1 MWLCIGV
8 DVGGTNTDAV
18 ILRKNEVLSSAKV
31 PTTADVTSGITG
43 AISSALRELPEEFQ
57 PSPTQYVTRVNI
69 GTTHFVNAI
78 VQRKGLTKV
87 AVLRLCGPATMAIPP
102 LCDFPT
108 DLRKAIGSMHF
119 FLNGGYQYDCSC
131 ITNVDEDE
139 VKRVAKEVHT
149 TGIHNIVIVGVFSPA
164 SNKQEVQVAEIIRS
178 AYPAMSMTL
187 SHEVG
192 LIGFLEREN
201 ASVLNESLKP
211 LCQQT
216 VKAFCSALRTLGLK
230 CPFYLTQNDGTIT
243 SAERTLHLPVFTF
256 ASGPTNSM
264 RGAAFLSG
272 IQDAIVIDIGGTTT
286 DVGVLKEGFPRQA
299 STRVKIG
306 GVNTN
311 FRMPDVLSVGLG
323 GGSHV
328 EQSQGGVTVGPLSV
342 GYKLH
347 SEALVFGGEK
357 MTTTDI
363 AVASGFCDI
372 GDKERVKHIPEE
384 VRTEALVEIKRKIEA
399 AIDRVKL
406 SSEDQPV
413 ILVGG
418 GSILVKQDKSET
430 LKGASK
436 VICPPYYQ
444 AANAVGAAL
453 SKVSGTY
460 DQVIP
465 MNNTTREKAREDAE
479 QVARERAVKEGADE
493 QTLKVIDVMDVPLAY
508 LPGNAVRYY
517 LKVVGDLADCK
528 AKSPQ
533 ELSEIGWTLGDA
545 DSAKE
550 SSPVEQ
556 VPVMSE
562 QANVEVEDM
571 EPSDPYVDPASG
583 DWILNKFDI
592 ECIAI
597 GAGIMGCGGGG
608 SPYIGRLRALELL
621 KKGKE
626 IRVIHPNK
634 LGSTP
639 ELTGSIAAPAF
650 MGAPAIAIERLFSG
664 RESIAAL
671 KAASGVLLSDKALK
685 EKDAGDGTKEVEY
698 VQDLM
703 SVKNECQ
710 SNKKLVAVVCA
721 EIGGANSV
729 EPLVAGAELGLPIVD
744 ADGMGRAFPELQMF
758 LPFVFGS
765 PPYPAAVGD
774 EKGNV
779 VAVSFVK
786 TSKHLENFL
795 RMKVVE
801 MGCMAGLSFIF
812 DWKDVTEEKF
822 ILYSLSR
829 TWRLGNTV
837 LRARHDKVSPVD
849 RILQHENGK
858 LLITGKI
865 ADVSRGT
872 EGGFNRGR
880 LTIEGSGKFSD
891 LTLGIEFQNENYV
904 AFFMKSDGTRDIL
917 ATVPDLISL
926 VDEDTGEPV
935 ATEEVRYG
943 LRVAAIAMPCFPRWD
958 TPEGLAAGGPVA
970 FGYHDV
976 AYSPIASYE
985 KHLPIPTLEIN

>member
-43 AISSALRELPEEFQ
+43 AIRSALRELPEEFQ
-57 PSPTQYVTRVNI
+57 PNPAQYVARVNI

-87 AVLRLCGPATMAIPP
+87 AVLRLCGPATVAIPP
-102 LCDFPT
+102 LCDFPA
-108 DLRKAIGSMHF
+108 DLRRAIGSMHF

-131 ITNVDEDE
+131 ITDVDEDE

-149 TGIHNIVIVGVFSPA
+149 AGIRNIVIVGVFSPA
-164 SNKQEVQVAEIIRS
+164 SNKQEEQVAEIIRS

-211 LCQQT
+211 LCKQT
-216 VKAFCSALRTLGLK
+216 VTAFCSALRTLGLK

-286 DVGVLKEGFPRQA
+286 DVGVLKDGFPRQA

-311 FRMPDVLSVGLG
+311 FRMPDVLSLGLG

-328 EQSQGGVTVGPLSV
+328 KQTQDGVTTVGPLSV
-342 GYKLH
+342 GFELH
-347 SEALVFGGEK
+347 SKALVFGGGT
-357 MTTTDI
+357 MTSTDI

-372 GDKERVKHIPEE
+372 GDKERVKHISEE
-384 VRTEALVEIKRKIEA
+384 VRIAALVEIKRKIEA
-399 AIDRVKL
+399 GMDRVKL
-406 SSEDQPV
+406 SGDDQPV

-418 GSILVKQDKSET
+418 GSILVNLDKSET

-453 SKVSGTY
+453 GKVSGTY
-460 DQVIP
+460 DRVIP
-465 MNNTTREKAREDAE
+465 MKNTTREKAREDAE
-479 QVARERAVKEGADE
+479 QVARELAVKEGADE

-517 LKVVGDLADCK
+517 LKVVGDLAECK
-528 AKSPQ
+528 AKSPE
-533 ELSEIGWTLGDA
+533 ELSEIGSTLGDM
-545 DSAKE
+545 DSVKE
-550 SSPVEQ
+550 SSQVEQ
-556 VPVMSE
+556 APVMSE
-562 QANVEVEDM
+562 EASVEEEDM
-571 EPSDPYVDPASG
+571 AFSNPHLDPASG

-639 ELTGSIAAPAF
+639 ELTGIVAAPAI
-650 MGAPAIAIERLFSG
+650 MGAPAILIERLFSG
-664 RESIAAL
+664 RESISAL
-671 KAASGVLLSDKALK
+671 KAASGVLLTDKALK
-685 EKDAGDGTKEVEY
+685 ERDAGDGTKEVECA
-698 VQDLM
+698 QDLV

-710 SNKKLVAVVCA
+710 SNKKLVAVVSA

-758 LPFVFGS
+758 LPFVLGS

-795 RMKVVE
+795 RLKVVE
-801 MGCMAGLSFIF
+801 MGCMAGLSFIC
-812 DWKDVTEEKF
+812 DWKDVKTNF

-829 TWRLGNTV
+829 TWRLGNAV
-837 LRARHDKVSPVD
+837 LLARRGKQSPVD
-849 RILQHENGK
+849 SILQHENGK
-858 LLITGKI
+858 LLIIGKV

-880 LTIEGSGKFSD
+880 LSVEGSGKFSE

-904 AFFMKSDGTRDIL
+904 AFFIKSDGTRDIL

-943 LRVAAIAMPCFPRWD
+943 LRVAVIAMPCSPKWD
-958 TPEGLAAGGPVA
+958 TPLGLAVGGPVA

-976 AYSPIASYE
+976 AYSSIASYE
-985 KHLPIPTLEIN
+985 DHPPIPRG

>member
-18 ILRKNEVLSSAKV
+18 ILRRSEVLSSAKV

-43 AISSALRELPEEFQ
+43 AIRSALGELPEEFQ
-57 PSPTQYVTRVNI
+57 PNPAQFVARVNI

-87 AVLRLCGPATMAIPP
+87 AVLRLCGPATRAIPP
-102 LCDFPT
+102 LCDFPV
-108 DLRKAIGSMHF
+108 DLRRAIGSMHF

-131 ITNVDEDE
+131 ITDVDEDE
-139 VKRVAKEVHT
+139 VKRVAKEVHAA
-149 TGIHNIVIVGVFSPA
+149 GIRNIVIVGVFSPA
-164 SNKQEVQVAEIIRS
+164 SNKQEEQVAEIIRS

-211 LCQQT
+211 LCKQT
-216 VKAFCSALRTLGLK
+216 VMAFCSALRTLGLK

-328 EQSQGGVTVGPLSV
+328 EETQDGVTVGPLSV
-342 GYKLH
+342 GFELH
-347 SEALVFGGEK
+347 SKALVFGGE
-357 MTTTDI
+357 TRTSTDI

-372 GDKERVKHIPEE
+372 GDKERVKHIKEE
-384 VRTEALVEIKRKIEA
+384 VRIGALVEIKRKIEA
-399 AIDRVKL
+399 AMDRVKL
-406 SSEDQPV
+406 SGDDQPV

-418 GSILVKQDKSET
+418 GSILVNLDKSET

-453 SKVSGTY
+453 GKVSGTY
-460 DQVIP
+460 DRVIP
-465 MNNTTREKAREDAE
+465 MKNTTREKAREEAE

-517 LKVVGDLADCK
+517 LKVVGDLGDCK
-528 AKSPQ
+528 AKSPE
-533 ELSEIGWTLGDA
+533 ELSEIGSTLGDT
-545 DSAKE
+545 DSAKG

-556 VPVMSE
+556 APVMSE
-562 QANVEVEDM
+562 QANVEDDDM
-571 EPSDPYVDPASG
+571 EVGELCLDPATG

-621 KKGKE
+621 KNGKE

-639 ELTGSIAAPAF
+639 ELTGIVAAPAF
-650 MGAPAIAIERLFSG
+650 MGAPAILIERLFSG
-664 RESIAAL
+664 RESISAL

-685 EKDAGDGTKEVEY
+685 ERDAGDGTREVECA
-698 VQDLM
+698 QDLL
-703 SVKNECQ
+703 SVKNESH

-721 EIGGANSV
+721 EIGGANST
-729 EPLVAGAELGLPIVD
+729 EPLVVGAELGLPIVD

-758 LPFVFGS
+758 LPFVLGS

-795 RMKVVE
+795 RLKVVE
-801 MGCMAGLSFIF
+801 MGCMAGLAFIS
-812 DWKDVTEEKF
+812 DWKDVKEKF
-822 ILYSLSR
+822 ILNSLSR
-829 TWRLGNTV
+829 TWRLGNAV
-837 LRARHDKVSPVD
+837 LQARHGKKSPVD
-849 RILQHENGK
+849 SILQHENGK

-872 EGGFNRGR
+872 EGGFNRGK
-880 LTIEGSGKFSD
+880 LSVEGSGKFSE

-904 AFFMKSDGTRDIL
+904 AYFIKSDGTRDIL

-926 VDEDTGEPV
+926 VDEDTGEPI

-943 LRVAAIAMPCFPRWD
+943 LRVAVIAMPCYPRWAL
-958 TPEGLAAGGPVA
+958 PEGLAAGGPVA

-976 AYSPIASYE
+976 TYSSIASYE
-985 KHLPIPTLEIN
+985 DHLPIPQIK